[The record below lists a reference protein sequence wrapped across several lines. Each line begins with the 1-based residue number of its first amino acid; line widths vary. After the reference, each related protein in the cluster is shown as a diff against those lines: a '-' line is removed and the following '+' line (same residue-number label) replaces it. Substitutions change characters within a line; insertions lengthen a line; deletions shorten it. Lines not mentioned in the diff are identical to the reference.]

1 MLQQELAHPPYA
13 EFGNIDAIEDLENHV
28 ALVLYPC
35 GRPRPA
41 LRRRL
46 CSTSLDAATFAPHT
60 SADPS
65 SLPDHPAAP
74 CPAPSELRPGEPAEF
89 RDIAGA
95 LRRLGLGASAPLR
108 RALADVSLERSTES
122 RFGAIPHGLC
132 DLGEA
137 IAAPAQ
143 PLPGQCHPPPQ

>member
-1 MLQQELAHPPYA
+1 MLQQELAHPPSA
-13 EFGNIDAIEDLENHV
+13 EFGSIDAIEDLENHV
-28 ALVLYPC
+28 ALVLY
-35 GRPRPA
+35 R
-41 LRRRL
+41 LRRTPPRTPTQAL
-46 CSTSLDAATFAPHT
+46 QHIHGRGGGITPRSRIRSTHIGGP
-60 SADPS
+60 
-65 SLPDHPAAP
+65 
-74 CPAPSELRPGEPAEF
+74 ELRHGEPTEF

-95 LRRLGLGASAPLR
+95 LRRVGLGATAPLR
-108 RALADVSLERSTES
+108 WALTHVSLERSTES